1 MAGAKTVRCTKCA
14 SEFSD
19 AEIENAS
26 ACPACGSKSVPCA
39 IAHDVTPTINWH
51 ELRILVMWAERWEEH
66 FTREQSEQ
74 NASARGC
81 VAAIAGRLMRFRPA
95 GAPGL
100 RFADDIAELQDH
112 FPGAE
117 VRDGAGNVTTPARKI
132 H

>member
-1 MAGAKTVRCTKCA
+1 MADQKTVRCTRCA
-14 SEFSD
+14 AEFCD
-19 AEIENAS
+19 AEIAKAS

-51 ELRILVMWAERWEEH
+51 ELRILVMWAERWEEN
-66 FTREQSEQ
+66 FTSTGSERDL
-74 NASARGC
+74 ASRGA
-81 VAAIAGRLMRFRPA
+81 VAAIAGRLMRFRPE

-100 RFADDIAELQDH
+100 RFADDISELQDH

-117 VRDGAGNVTTPARKI
+117 VRDAAGNVTTPARKI